1 MHSYLVK
8 KGRVK
13 EFYDDALFKD
23 VLGLLYIYVTVQ
35 NAHSLHLFLVVGR
48 RTAFEVDWLF
58 EQTLHIFHGNSS
70 FHSIVSAF
78 NDFHND
84 RYQTVFFLFVL
95 NDHPNHLLDGIHL

>member
-13 EFYDDALFKD
+13 EYYDDALFKD
-23 VLGLLYIYVTVQ
+23 VLGLLYIYVT
-35 NAHSLHLFLVVGR
+35 AFSTFLLVVGR

-70 FHSIVSAF
+70 YHSIVSAF

-84 RYQTVFFLFVL
+84 RYQTVFLYFVL
-95 NDHPNHLLDGIHL
+95 NDHPNHLMDGIHL